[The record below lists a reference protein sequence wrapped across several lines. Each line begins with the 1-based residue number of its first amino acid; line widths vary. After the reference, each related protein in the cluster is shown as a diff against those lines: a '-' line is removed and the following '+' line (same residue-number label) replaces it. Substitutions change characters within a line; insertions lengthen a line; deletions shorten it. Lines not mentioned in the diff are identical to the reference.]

1 MHSSRRIAGAAAA
14 ALLLGTA
21 CRATKPTARITVR
34 RPNEIEFT
42 AAVHAR
48 AFDAGWMM
56 PGYHAVV
63 SKSGR
68 MSHAAL
74 LRADASDAEILDA
87 LESLAGPA
95 RGNLPMEAWEKRN
108 DPAHAEPD
116 RFVEGPAV
124 EILLRL
130 PGKAELVPLARVLQ
144 DPGGRGL
151 DLRLAGNR
159 ANIPKWMSG
168 CVVCLFSCPGGKIG
182 NARYTVRDWSRKV
195 TRFRARPGALPPD
208 GTRVGVVVRL
218 PTVPLPPVAGPLH

>member
-1 MHSSRRIAGAAAA
+1 MHSSRRIARAAAA
-14 ALLLGTA
+14 VLMLGTLA
-21 CRATKPTARITVR
+21 CRATKPPARITVR
-34 RPNEIEFT
+34 RPNEIEF
-42 AAVHAR
+42 AATVHAR

-74 LRADASDAEILDA
+74 LRAEPTDTEILDA

-95 RGNLPMEAWEKRN
+95 RGNLPMDTWEKRK
-108 DPAHAEPD
+108 DPRNPEPD

-130 PGKAELVPLARVLQ
+130 PGKAELTPLAAVLQ

-159 ANIPKWMSG
+159 ANISKWMSG
-168 CVVCLFSCPGGKIG
+168 CVVCLYSCPGGKIG

-195 TRFRARPGALPPD
+195 TRFLARPGALPAD

-218 PTVPLPPVAGPLH
+218 RTVVSRS

>member
-1 MHSSRRIAGAAAA
+1 VTRQIARAAAV
-14 ALLLGTA
+14 LLLLLDYPA
-21 CRATKPTARITVR
+21 CRAKEAGRITVR
-34 RPNEIEFT
+34 RPNEIEFEAT
-42 AAVHAR
+42 VHAR
-48 AFDAGWMM
+48 PFDAGWMM

-74 LRADASDAEILDA
+74 LRAEVTDTEILGA

-95 RGNLPMEAWEKRN
+95 RGNLPMAAWEKRN
-108 DPAHAEPD
+108 DPGNPEPD
-116 RFVEGPAV
+116 RFIEGPAV

-130 PGKAELVPLARVLQ
+130 PGKPGLVPLAAVLQ

-151 DLRLAGNR
+151 DMRLAGNR

-168 CVVCLFSCPGGKIG
+168 CVVCLYSCPGGKIG
-182 NARYTVRDWSRKV
+182 NARYTVRDWYRKR

-208 GTRVGVVVRL
+208 GTPVGVVVRL
-218 PTVPLPPVAGPLH
+218 RANAVSKS